1 MEDNPQAH
9 LWKIEREIERK
20 LFTNKMYTYV
30 VGPAPTSKH
39 PWLTQ
44 LFYNSKNNRRYY
56 DASHA
61 VPILRNFDLFT
72 LVMHALAYYLVEAVK
87 YYTSVSTHLS
97 HSTPANADFLWRNID
112 RVYLMSEILEIE
124 YLMTKLL
131 WSLWN
136 FSRLAYKYAHKKEFL
151 NHRS

>member
-39 PWLTQ
+39 PWLSQ

-97 HSTPANADFLWRNID
+97 HSTPANADFCALSVTKFQIPVPAYWFLVFRDTFSYKN
-112 RVYLMSEILEIE
+112 VLEIE
-124 YLMTKLL
+124 
-131 WSLWN
+131 
-136 FSRLAYKYAHKKEFL
+136 FL
-151 NHRS
+151 NPALEFQ